1 VSRVHVR
8 VSVGTESYSLPIA
21 NVREIAAIGDLA
33 PLPGAPAAVLG
44 VVNLHGKV
52 LPVIELSGLLGI
64 AGHDRP
70 QRIVVAEEGGRMGGL
85 AVYSVSGVEALPE
98 ASEAAAS
105 AHLRGAALVDGVLV
119 GTIDVAAVFDTIQ
132 EGPGR

>member
-1 VSRVHVR
+1 MSRIHVR

-21 NVREIAAIGDLA
+21 NVREIAAIGDIA
-33 PLPGAPAAVLG
+33 PLPGAPAGVIG
-44 VVNLHGKV
+44 VVNLQGKV
-52 LPVIELSGLLGI
+52 LPVIELSELLGI

-70 QRIVVAEEGGRMGGL
+70 RRIVIAEDGGRMAGL

-98 ASEAAAS
+98 ASEADAS

-119 GTIDVAAVFDTIQ
+119 GSIDVAAVFDTIQ
-132 EGPGR
+132 EGRAR

>member
-1 VSRVHVR
+1 VSRIHVR

-21 NVREIAAIGDLA
+21 NVREIAAIGDVA
-33 PLPGAPAAVLG
+33 PLPGAPTAVLG

-52 LPVIELSGLLGI
+52 LPVIELSGVLGVP
-64 AGHDRP
+64 GSDRP
-70 QRIVVAEEGGRMGGL
+70 RRIVIAEEGGRMAGL
-85 AVYSVSGVEALPE
+85 AVYSVSGVETLPE
-98 ASEAAAS
+98 ASEAVVS

-132 EGPGR
+132 EGRAR